1 MVEAQATT
9 TFVMA
14 GAREVLA
21 TDAVYL
27 EQQVIAIEKA
37 VGENPGLSFD
47 LAKTLIESA
56 CKTIL
61 NDRGH
66 ECDSTW
72 DLPRLLRETLGKLQ
86 LVPDGLD
93 DASDVAAS
101 LRKTIGGLQT
111 AIQGICELRNTQG
124 FASHGKDAYT
134 EQLDVVQ
141 AQLVA
146 RAADVI
152 VNFLFRAH
160 RHYPVD
166 GPTRRLVYR
175 DLPEFNEWIDEQNG
189 VVRIFTLEYKPSEV
203 LFGIDQ
209 QAYRDLLTDYEA
221 KDETEDQ
228 PGESDQEGGAA
239 Q

>member
-1 MVEAQATT
+1 MVEANVTPS
-9 TFVMA
+9 FVMA

-21 TDAVYL
+21 TDAVYF

-61 NDRGH
+61 KDRGH
-66 ECDSTW
+66 ECDNAW
-72 DLPRLLRETLGKLQ
+72 DLPRLLKETVRKLQ
-86 LVPDGLD
+86 VVPEGLD
-93 DASDVAAS
+93 GAADVAAS
-101 LRKTIGGLQT
+101 LKKTIGGLQT

-141 AQLVA
+141 AQLAA
-146 RAADVI
+146 RAADAI

-166 GPTRRLVYR
+166 GPSRRLVYR
-175 DLPEFNEWIDEQNG
+175 ELTDFNEWIDEQNQII
-189 VVRIFTLEYKPSEV
+189 RIFTLEYKPSEV

-209 QAYRDLLTDYEA
+209 EAYRDLLTDYEA

-228 PGESDQEGGAA
+228 TGDPDQEGGAA
-239 Q
+239 